1 MSSLFARQAW
11 AAVSRTKPSSLRAP
25 LKAAPAAYLASQ
37 RRAFSISSICLE
49 RRFTKEHEWLELTG
63 DKTYTIGLS
72 KHAANQLGDV
82 VYVEHPAVGDSFEAE
97 EPFGTVESVKAVSE
111 VFTPIAGKIV
121 EVNETLNDSPELVSE
136 QPEEDGWLVKF
147 EAEDLKSFDELMNRE
162 QYEEFVK
169 SEEH

>member
-1 MSSLFARQAW
+1 M
-11 AAVSRTKPSSLRAP
+11 
-25 LKAAPAAYLASQ
+25 
-37 RRAFSISSICLE
+37 
-49 RRFTKEHEWLELTG
+49 
-63 DKTYTIGLS
+63 
-72 KHAANQLGDV
+72 

-111 VFTPIAGKIV
+111 VFTPISGKIV

-136 QPEEDGWLVKF
+136 QPEGEGWLVKF

>member
-1 MSSLFARQAW
+1 M
-11 AAVSRTKPSSLRAP
+11 
-25 LKAAPAAYLASQ
+25 
-37 RRAFSISSICLE
+37 
-49 RRFTKEHEWLELTG
+49 
-63 DKTYTIGLS
+63 
-72 KHAANQLGDV
+72 